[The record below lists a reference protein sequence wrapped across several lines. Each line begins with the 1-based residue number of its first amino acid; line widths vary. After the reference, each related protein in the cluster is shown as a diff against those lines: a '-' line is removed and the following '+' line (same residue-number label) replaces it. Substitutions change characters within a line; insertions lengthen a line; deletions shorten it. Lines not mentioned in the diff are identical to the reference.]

1 MVLSI
6 LTWKL
11 AYGSHLFHSCVYQ
24 NDGTV
29 WSQKNRIKVSECSAS
44 HLLGTKTQLSKA
56 ICFEDEWNA
65 CLFFGESA
73 LLLYIII
80 YICIHTSMCVYIYI
94 HYLYYIDI
102 LGIYIDKQT

>member
-1 MVLSI
+1 MV
-6 LTWKL
+6 T
-11 AYGSHLFHSCVYQ
+11 
-24 NDGTV
+24 
-29 WSQKNRIKVSECSAS
+29 KNRIKVSECSAS

-65 CLFFGESA
+65 CLFFWGERII
-73 LLLYIII
+73 III
-80 YICIHTSMCVYIYI
+80 YYYIYIYIQVCVYIYI